1 MELLVNTADPVVLL
15 ISLAVLILI
24 IVVSRKTEQTPLL
37 IIAMVV
43 LIVALIY
50 HSVFLEG
57 LVSSENELISQT
69 YYCIAA
75 DLVMLLISFISFLW
89 IDDIVA
95 KKKKLKS
102 YDDSLNWFWNK
113 L

>member
-1 MELLVNTADPVVLL
+1 MELVVNTANPIVLL
-15 ISLAVLILI
+15 ISVAVLVLI
-24 IVVSRKTEQTPLL
+24 IIVSRKTEQIPLL
-37 IIAMVV
+37 VIAIAV
-43 LIVALIY
+43 LIAVLIY
-50 HSVFLEG
+50 HSVFLEE
-57 LVSSENELISQT
+57 VSSTEETLISQT

-75 DLVMLLISFISFLW
+75 DLVMLLVSFISFLW